1 MMEIVQDDVDQEL
14 LPLFLEEASE
24 LYPQIGNALR
34 AWREQPDDGQMER
47 RLQRSLH
54 TFKGSARMAGVMRLG
69 ELAHRME
76 DRITGAQH
84 SPSFWEGLQNDFE
97 RIGSMIGQLHSGP
110 GATMTEAD
118 ADQAAENEAVQPAA
132 ERVPFSHVSRRLYR
146 VVRQTGKELGKK
158 VNLELSGSEVQLDRG
173 MLERITA
180 PLEHMLRNAIDHGLE
195 HAEERRNKGK
205 PPVGDIRLSLRQETN
220 ELVFEFSDDG
230 AGLDIARLRQK
241 AVEQGILQAD
251 DAVSESRI
259 MQLIFATGLST
270 ADKVTEV
277 SGRGVGMDV
286 VRSEIAAL
294 GGRIDIF
301 SACDKGTRFVIR
313 LPLAMAQP

>member
-1 MMEIVQDDVDQEL
+1 MVKILQDDVDQEL
-14 LPLFLEEASE
+14 LPLFLEEANE
-24 LYPQIGNALR
+24 LYPQIGDALR
-34 AWREQPDDGQMER
+34 AWREQPDDAQMER

-69 ELAHRME
+69 ELAHQME
-76 DRITGAQH
+76 ERITVAQR
-84 SPSFWEGLQNDFE
+84 SPSFWEGLQNDLE
-97 RIGSMIGQLHSGP
+97 RMAGMIEQLQSGA
-110 GATMTEAD
+110 GAAMTGAD
-118 ADQAAENEAVQPAA
+118 ADGEAENEAAQPPA
-132 ERVPFSHVSRRLYR
+132 ERVPFAHVSRRLYR

-158 VNLELSGSEVQLDRG
+158 VNLELHGSEVQLDRS
-173 MLERITA
+173 MLEKMTA

-195 HAEERRNKGK
+195 RAEERRNKGK
-205 PPVGDIRLSLRQETN
+205 PPVGDIRLSLRQENN

-230 AGLDIARLRQK
+230 AGLDTARLRQK

-251 DAVSESRI
+251 EAMSESRI
-259 MQLIFATGLST
+259 MQLIFVTGLST
-270 ADKVTEV
+270 AGKVTEV

-286 VRSEIAAL
+286 VHSEIMAL

-301 SACDKGTRFVIR
+301 SERDKGARFVIR